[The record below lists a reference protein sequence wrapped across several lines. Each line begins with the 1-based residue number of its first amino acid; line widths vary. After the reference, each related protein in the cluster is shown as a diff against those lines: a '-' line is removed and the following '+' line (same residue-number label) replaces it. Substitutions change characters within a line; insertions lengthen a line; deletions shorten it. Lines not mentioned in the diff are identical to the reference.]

1 MYGVGS
7 QNSLLGFR
15 QIPPGH
21 KVSASH
27 TLTRQYGLRS
37 THGIT
42 QLEMEVI
49 VYRLP
54 RLNYRIRCNNSAGV
68 MLAMLAI
75 LMRHIGFVRSAC
87 YLKYFSLHFP
97 LHSTLVGEWI
107 GRDADRGTQE
117 KKTLMSF

>member
-1 MYGVGS
+1 
-7 QNSLLGFR
+7 
-15 QIPPGH
+15 
-21 KVSASH
+21 
-27 TLTRQYGLRS
+27 
-37 THGIT
+37 
-42 QLEMEVI
+42 
-49 VYRLP
+49 
-54 RLNYRIRCNNSAGV
+54 

-117 KKTLMSF
+117 KKNSDVTLILAVYGIRRAVQSYRVYGVNIVFE